1 MKLSS
6 VLVENYNAAP
16 FHSAKVT
23 FAKEILR
30 DIQQMKMHLHK
41 GHWLLS
47 KGHHRDIS
55 DRHHVNNNDTELS
68 LSSVAIAK
76 WAKYWGVLW
85 CCGLNAIPT
94 VFSSLIFIWKNE
106 LCLLRFHL
114 TAC

>member
-1 MKLSS
+1 MWTGINIYQHLKLSS

-47 KGHHRDIS
+47 KGHHRDRS

-76 WAKYWGVLW
+76 WDKYWGVLW
-85 CCGLNAIPT
+85 WTKCYPN
-94 VFSSLIFIWKNE
+94 SIFVVDPFLE
-106 LCLLRFHL
+106 E
-114 TAC
+114 